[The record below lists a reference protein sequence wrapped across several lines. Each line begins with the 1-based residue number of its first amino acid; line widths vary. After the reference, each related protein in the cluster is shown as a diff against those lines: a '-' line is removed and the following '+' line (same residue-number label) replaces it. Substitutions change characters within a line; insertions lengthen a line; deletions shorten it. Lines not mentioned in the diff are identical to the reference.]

1 MAAIPFI
8 NTQMPAQESQSL
20 FPKYEI
26 VNTTSSIQVKLQDEC
41 HDFFNI
47 LNRCN
52 EKLLDKIVED
62 YVNSLMLK
70 LESDINFQSSAYNN
84 VFIIVAAE
92 LLKLNPKFLG
102 VEISNSNSIFFNA
115 EIFDIS
121 AHFEAFIDFES
132 NTFDIVLNAY
142 KGREHVLS
150 ILGNLS
156 ESINNL
162 KSFLPSDSAVLL
174 ERLSIQ
180 NHELSCDF
188 TSESIL

>member
-26 VNTTSSIQVKLQDEC
+26 VNTTTSIQVKLEDEC

-52 EKLLDKIVED
+52 EKLIDKIVED
-62 YVNSLMLK
+62 YVNSLVLK
-70 LESDINFQSSAYNN
+70 LESDVNFQSSAYNN

-115 EIFDIS
+115 KFLDLT
-121 AHFEAFIDFES
+121 AHFEAFIDFDS

-142 KGREHVLS
+142 KGSEHVLS
-150 ILGNLS
+150 ILGNLA
-156 ESINNL
+156 ESIENI
-162 KSFLPSDSAVLL
+162 KSFMPSDSAILL
-174 ERLSIQ
+174 ERLSIE
-180 NHELSCDF
+180 NYELSCDP
-188 TSESIL
+188 TSTAVL